1 MEGGSYYK
9 PDPVY
14 HNLQRITEFPDD
26 YYYTTA
32 ITDSAV
38 SFIKQH
44 PTQTPMFMYI
54 AHYAPHLPLQ
64 APQDKIDACRERY
77 KAGYD
82 VLRQQRFERQKAL
95 GLITPE
101 MVLPVFQKEFP
112 DGKRPAWTELTPQQ
126 QEKWITDMATYAA
139 MIEIMDSGI
148 GKVIQTLKRQ
158 RNV

>member
-1 MEGGSYYK
+1 MI
-9 PDPVY
+9 
-14 HNLQRITEFPDD
+14 IT
-26 YYYTTA
+26 YTTA

-38 SFIKQH
+38 SLSNNIPADSH
-44 PTQTPMFMYI
+44 VMYI

-101 MVLPVFQKEFP
+101 MVLPVFQKDFRTVNDP
-112 DGKRPAWTELTPQQ
+112 PGPNLLHSSKKMDNRYGYLCRHDRNHGQRHRKGN
-126 QEKWITDMATYAA
+126 TD
-139 MIEIMDSGI
+139 
-148 GKVIQTLKRQ
+148 LKKTKECM
-158 RNV
+158 NIPCFCL